1 MMRFLALIALLVAAL
16 AGSPAYAQDGW
27 AGDWHGT
34 LATPGGALRLILTI
48 REGESGALSA
58 ELESPDQAPGRKI
71 PVAAIAIADGRMT
84 FSIPAIGASYEGRW
98 QASEE
103 RFTGTFT
110 QGARLPLDLARGIG
124 ARGAVIEGLDGV
136 WRGTVNR
143 GGVDLRLVLRV
154 ATGPLGTIAAFDSP
168 DMMAYGLPVA
178 GLSRDGDDVAFTVT
192 ASGARYRGI
201 LSGGGDRMTGTWT
214 LPGSPEAE
222 VVLVRGG
229 AAAGAGPR
237 ARPQL
242 PRPPFPY
249 RAEEVRF
256 VNERAP
262 GVTLAGTLTQP
273 SGNGP
278 FPAAIL
284 ISGSGPQ
291 DRDETLLG
299 HKPFAVLA
307 DHLTRRGI
315 AVLRYDDR
323 GFAASTGTQAGAT
336 SADFA
341 TDAEAAFAF
350 LRTRPE
356 IDPLG
361 IGYVGHSEGGL
372 IGPLAAVE
380 NDGIAWLVLLAG
392 PGTGTVALMES
403 QRRAIGESLGMS
415 AAELDRVAPR
425 QQQLY
430 AIAAGDA
437 DAADAEAAMRA
448 AFGGHDIAP
457 AAREAMIQR
466 ALDPWFRWFARYDPA
481 PVLARIAV
489 PVLAINGSLD
499 RQVLAAE
506 NLAGIRAALSQN
518 RDATVIELPGLNHLF
533 QTARTGAIGEYADI
547 EETFAPAALET
558 ISTWINARFGRPRA
572 N

>member
-1 MMRFLALIALLVAAL
+1 MTRLFSILAVLLALLFTAV
-16 AGSPAYAQDGW
+16 PARGQPSW

-34 LATPGGALRLILTI
+34 LTTPAGALRLILTI
-48 REGESGALSA
+48 RQGEAGALAA

-71 PVAAIAIADGRMT
+71 PVAGISVTGGRMSFT
-84 FSIPAIGASYEGRW
+84 IPAIGASYEGQW
-98 QASEE
+98 QAGAE

-110 QGARLPLDLARGIG
+110 QGARLPLDLARGVG
-124 ARGAVIEGLDGV
+124 ARGPVIAGLDGV

-143 GGVDLRLVLRV
+143 NGVDLRLVLRV
-154 ATGPLGTIAAFDSP
+154 ATGPLGTIATFDSP

-178 GLSRDGDDVAFTVT
+178 GLSREGRAVAFTVI
-192 ASGARYRGI
+192 ASGARYRGT
-201 LSGGGDRMTGTWT
+201 LAGDRMTGTWT
-214 LPGSPEAE
+214 LPGAPEVP
-222 VVLVRGG
+222 VVLMRGD
-229 AAAGAGPR
+229 AAAGPR

-242 PRPPFPY
+242 PRAPFPY

-256 VNERAP
+256 ANPAAP
-262 GVTLAGTLTQP
+262 GVTLAGTLTLP
-273 SGNGP
+273 PGNGP

-307 DHLTRRGI
+307 DHLSRRGI

-323 GFAASTGTQAGAT
+323 GFGASTGTQAGAT

-356 IDPLG
+356 IDRRA
-361 IGYVGHSEGGL
+361 IGFVGHSEGGL
-372 IGPLAAVE
+372 IGPLAAAE
-380 NDGIAWLVLLAG
+380 NAAVGYLVLLAG
-392 PGTGTVALMES
+392 PGTRTSALMES
-403 QRRAIGESLGMS
+403 QRRAIGQSVGTSE
-415 AAELDRVAPR
+415 AELERTAPL
-425 QQQLY
+425 QQRLF
-430 AIAAGDA
+430 AIARGDA
-437 DAADAEAAMRA
+437 SPADAEAAMRA
-448 AFGGHDIAP
+448 AFGDQEIAP
-457 AAREAMIQR
+457 AVRDAMIQR

-499 RQVLAAE
+499 RQVLAGE
-506 NLAGIRAALSQN
+506 NLAGIRRALAGN
-518 RDATVIELPGLNHLF
+518 RDATVTELPGLNHLF

-558 ISTWINARFGRPRA
+558 ISTWINARFARPRA